1 MTNIYIMDKN
11 DVDFSSN
18 LIKILLSLK
27 VVAGLF
33 RKREGTSGTGQG
45 CLEKVREVNT
55 IKACCMHV

>member
-1 MTNIYIMDKN
+1 MDKN